1 MIRDD
6 DVVGKMGKLCR
17 KWLETP
23 KIMIFLDHLIEE
35 KVAA

>member
-17 KWLETP
+17 KWLETS
-23 KIMIFLDHLIEE
+23 KNHDFLESFD
-35 KVAA
+35 